1 MARTLLC
8 GCRFFYKGDN
18 FRGTVLTFFVSIQNN
33 HGHLWDPMQPMY
45 IVTSLIT
52 GDTRSGRVSHSY
64 KGDNSIK
71 KVHVFMFLLK
81 LGLPYIM
88 ELFLNK
94 RITLSEKADI
104 QTFPC

>member
-1 MARTLLC
+1 MGAV
-8 GCRFFYKGDN
+8 FFYKGDN
-18 FRGTVLTFFVSIQNN
+18 FRGTVLTFFVSMQNN

-71 KVHVFMFLLK
+71 KSTCIYVLAKTRTRLYNGAILK
-81 LGLPYIM
+81 
-88 ELFLNK
+88 
-94 RITLSEKADI
+94 
-104 QTFPC
+104 